1 MKRYFVTGIGTDVG
15 KTVAAA
21 ILTEAL
27 QADYWKPV
35 QAGGLDFTDTDMVKS
50 LVSNAK
56 SVFHPEAYRLKMAA
70 SPHKAAAAEGIEID
84 VHGLKLPETQNN
96 LIVEGA
102 GGLMVPL
109 NKRYLVLDLV
119 QQLGLEVILV
129 SRNYL
134 GSINHTLLTAEV
146 LRYRKVPVAG
156 IIFNGEENQTS
167 EDFIVKYTGL
177 RRLPSI
183 RQEADFCQEAVAE
196 YAKTFVGHL

>member
-50 LVSNAK
+50 LVSNER

-84 VHGLKLPETQNN
+84 VHGLKLPETENN

-167 EDFIVKYTGL
+167 EDFIIKYTGL